1 MVIYFTIFISN
12 DIIMTFF
19 SFNLLDKLN
28 VIISEVH
35 YKSIFKRIHS
45 IFLNMIFTKIYYNM
59 DSLNFDNVNVEY
71 EFIF

>member
-1 MVIYFTIFISN
+1 MS
-12 DIIMTFF
+12 
-19 SFNLLDKLN
+19 SFQ
-28 VIISEVH
+28 
-35 YKSIFKRIHS
+35 KSIINPFFKRIHS